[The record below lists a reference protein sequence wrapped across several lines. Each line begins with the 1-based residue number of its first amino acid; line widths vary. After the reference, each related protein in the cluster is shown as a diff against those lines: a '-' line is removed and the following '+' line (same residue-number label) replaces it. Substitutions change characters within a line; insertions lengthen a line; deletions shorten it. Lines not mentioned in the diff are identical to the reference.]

1 MGDEKEAGG
10 GSWYKVPTWDGSPQ
24 TFRAFKREIS
34 WWTQSLDLQSTLLRQ
49 SGIVLQRGQEFD
61 PPDLAF
67 KPAVM
72 GVDPDTHE
80 EFELEPE
87 DLLFGINR
95 LMKSFEE
102 MNGKSALDKRGEL
115 RNQFYLEL
123 SRRPGE
129 RISEFC
135 TRYRVMVG
143 ELKAEGVVLPSTELG
158 WFLRSKLGLDPLR
171 EQLLERALAGKE
183 EFEVIER
190 EVLRL
195 FKDLHSADPLYRQSG
210 KGSMLQRFLG
220 SQQSTKGSSGPTSST
235 SSMASS
241 FQRSSQRAPSS
252 TSSRFGGFRRPQTG
266 PQQRQAYAA
275 EVEEVV
281 EEPQAEDEIEDEGPA
296 PMSLEEVLQTEAEG
310 LAEELESAAHDG
322 VDALLLEDLEGS
334 METAAEALLTMREA
348 RNKISEVKKDRG
360 YGRPATSG
368 NSSPSK
374 SSRVLA
380 KKQSGEH
387 RCWDCDLPGHWQ
399 GDPECKKPGAGLG
412 KKNRGSPRKGPPRQ
426 VQIAEAL
433 EVQNVEHPEDA
444 GHEALAVQHL
454 PRSASLADVFAGG
467 KDQQKEINVV
477 DSSLARD
484 KMLVGALDTAC
495 NRTCTGTSWL
505 QSYLKCLEEA
515 PTYVRKL
522 VCRVNEHEVF
532 RFGNGGTQVSY
543 DRWRLP
549 AVIDGTLVC
558 FWTSLVAVPSLGL
571 LLGRDFM
578 DALGTV
584 MHFSKRM
591 VRFEMIGPS
600 HLPLRQ
606 LAAGHFMLPLQPAD
620 ARWPSA
626 KPQLRWRK
634 LGVDGVVELQVGV
647 KTWWHGKLACKGSEF
662 SKVNE
667 HMLTES
673 SVSAGH
679 AVCAVMSSSPALSD
693 RDLSMKPRAL
703 VSGGL
708 TSTSTSRTLP
718 TSSTTSC
725 LKSSTATDGPNQPV
739 DTQDR
744 HQKVFSGNME
754 KVRSQ
759 NDQEVRVARK
769 RRPSLVGA
777 KGWLALCALS
787 LPLGIHMRSLD
798 GSSKEDGPTAGL
810 PFASSSRAR
819 HHHQGLQ
826 CSQPGRCDLAEE
838 QTWNQGGFS
847 GRSIAG
853 WNDGCKDQQR
863 NRPIGSSR
871 SLRPSSRTSSHPGSS
886 EQVGEGGQRVFGAK
900 RFEERPDQV
909 GGILGAAG
917 GRESHGGPTQGRAPS
932 FGASL
937 VQRARR
943 LKQQQSTTSSGC
955 EISRKDSTSFFPS
968 RPPAERAE
976 VFTTQRIW
984 DRSRAL
990 SNGVRRGAN
999 GCSVSGDGGC
1009 GCDQLPGVVG
1019 GGKAPDHVGSNG
1031 LPLRAEVGS
1040 PVRRGSL
1047 ALPDPRGDR
1056 EGGRSLSSMD
1066 FKNPWTLDSGLKK
1079 DQSSMDFQ
1087 NPWTLDSELKK
1098 GQSQLIADAWKK
1110 HESDRLR
1117 VSRSPREIY
1126 EVMEVEYFKEMGK
1139 YLNEVFLSTVDLD
1152 FDRRQKTPGVFLSE
1166 VFTHTQ
1172 RVMNEAKKRGHKVG
1186 TAVSLETGY
1195 DLRRPLVQKAVLRL
1209 VETEEPYCLVIAFPC
1224 GPFSPLQH
1232 LNPHG
1237 DPAKREA
1244 RLEEGRKL
1252 LRFAV
1257 KLARLQHRA
1266 GRHFVLE
1273 NPLPSA
1279 AWKDPEMIR
1288 LFEELGCY
1296 VAELDQCRFGLR
1308 SLEGIPHKKPT
1319 RLATSSPFVV
1329 ACEIMLMPRC

>member
-10 GSWYKVPTWDGSPQ
+10 GSWYKVPTWDGSPR
-24 TFRAFKREIS
+24 TFRAFKREMS
-34 WWTQSLDLQSTLLRQ
+34 WWTQSLDLQSTKMYNLAARWLLRQ

-322 VDALLLEDLEGS
+322 VDASLLEDLEGS

-495 NRTCTGTSWL
+495 NRTCAGTSWL

-515 PTYVRKL
+515 PTYVRK
-522 VCRVNEHEVF
+522 
-532 RFGNGGTQVSY
+532 
-543 DRWRLP
+543 
-549 AVIDGTLVC
+549 
-558 FWTSLVAVPSLGL
+558 
-571 LLGRDFM
+571 
-578 DALGTV
+578 
-584 MHFSKRM
+584 
-591 VRFEMIGPS
+591 
-600 HLPLRQ
+600 
-606 LAAGHFMLPLQPAD
+606 
-620 ARWPSA
+620 
-626 KPQLRWRK
+626 
-634 LGVDGVVELQVGV
+634 
-647 KTWWHGKLACKGSEF
+647 
-662 SKVNE
+662 
-667 HMLTES
+667 
-673 SVSAGH
+673 
-679 AVCAVMSSSPALSD
+679 
-693 RDLSMKPRAL
+693 
-703 VSGGL
+703 
-708 TSTSTSRTLP
+708 
-718 TSSTTSC
+718 
-725 LKSSTATDGPNQPV
+725 
-739 DTQDR
+739 
-744 HQKVFSGNME
+744 
-754 KVRSQ
+754 
-759 NDQEVRVARK
+759 
-769 RRPSLVGA
+769 
-777 KGWLALCALS
+777 
-787 LPLGIHMRSLD
+787 
-798 GSSKEDGPTAGL
+798 
-810 PFASSSRAR
+810 
-819 HHHQGLQ
+819 
-826 CSQPGRCDLAEE
+826 
-838 QTWNQGGFS
+838 
-847 GRSIAG
+847 
-853 WNDGCKDQQR
+853 
-863 NRPIGSSR
+863 
-871 SLRPSSRTSSHPGSS
+871 
-886 EQVGEGGQRVFGAK
+886 
-900 RFEERPDQV
+900 
-909 GGILGAAG
+909 
-917 GRESHGGPTQGRAPS
+917 
-932 FGASL
+932 
-937 VQRARR
+937 
-943 LKQQQSTTSSGC
+943 
-955 EISRKDSTSFFPS
+955 
-968 RPPAERAE
+968 
-976 VFTTQRIW
+976 
-984 DRSRAL
+984 
-990 SNGVRRGAN
+990 
-999 GCSVSGDGGC
+999 
-1009 GCDQLPGVVG
+1009 
-1019 GGKAPDHVGSNG
+1019 
-1031 LPLRAEVGS
+1031 
-1040 PVRRGSL
+1040 
-1047 ALPDPRGDR
+1047 
-1056 EGGRSLSSMD
+1056 
-1066 FKNPWTLDSGLKK
+1066 
-1079 DQSSMDFQ
+1079 
-1087 NPWTLDSELKK
+1087 
-1098 GQSQLIADAWKK
+1098 
-1110 HESDRLR
+1110 
-1117 VSRSPREIY
+1117 
-1126 EVMEVEYFKEMGK
+1126 
-1139 YLNEVFLSTVDLD
+1139 
-1152 FDRRQKTPGVFLSE
+1152 
-1166 VFTHTQ
+1166 
-1172 RVMNEAKKRGHKVG
+1172 
-1186 TAVSLETGY
+1186 
-1195 DLRRPLVQKAVLRL
+1195 
-1209 VETEEPYCLVIAFPC
+1209 
-1224 GPFSPLQH
+1224 
-1232 LNPHG
+1232 
-1237 DPAKREA
+1237 
-1244 RLEEGRKL
+1244 
-1252 LRFAV
+1252 
-1257 KLARLQHRA
+1257 
-1266 GRHFVLE
+1266 
-1273 NPLPSA
+1273 
-1279 AWKDPEMIR
+1279 
-1288 LFEELGCY
+1288 
-1296 VAELDQCRFGLR
+1296 
-1308 SLEGIPHKKPT
+1308 
-1319 RLATSSPFVV
+1319 
-1329 ACEIMLMPRC
+1329 

>member
-1 MGDEKEAGG
+1 M
-10 GSWYKVPTWDGSPQ
+10 
-24 TFRAFKREIS
+24 
-34 WWTQSLDLQSTLLRQ
+34 
-49 SGIVLQRGQEFD
+49 
-61 PPDLAF
+61 
-67 KPAVM
+67 
-72 GVDPDTHE
+72 
-80 EFELEPE
+80 
-87 DLLFGINR
+87 
-95 LMKSFEE
+95 
-102 MNGKSALDKRGEL
+102 
-115 RNQFYLEL
+115 
-123 SRRPGE
+123 
-129 RISEFC
+129 
-135 TRYRVMVG
+135 
-143 ELKAEGVVLPSTELG
+143 
-158 WFLRSKLGLDPLR
+158 
-171 EQLLERALAGKE
+171 
-183 EFEVIER
+183 
-190 EVLRL
+190 
-195 FKDLHSADPLYRQSG
+195 
-210 KGSMLQRFLG
+210 
-220 SQQSTKGSSGPTSST
+220 
-235 SSMASS
+235 
-241 FQRSSQRAPSS
+241 
-252 TSSRFGGFRRPQTG
+252 
-266 PQQRQAYAA
+266 
-275 EVEEVV
+275 
-281 EEPQAEDEIEDEGPA
+281 
-296 PMSLEEVLQTEAEG
+296 
-310 LAEELESAAHDG
+310 
-322 VDALLLEDLEGS
+322 
-334 METAAEALLTMREA
+334 
-348 RNKISEVKKDRG
+348 
-360 YGRPATSG
+360 
-368 NSSPSK
+368 
-374 SSRVLA
+374 
-380 KKQSGEH
+380 
-387 RCWDCDLPGHWQ
+387 PGHWQ
-399 GDPECKKPGAGLG
+399 GDPECKKPGGGLG

-433 EVQNVEHPEDA
+433 EVQHVEHPEDA

-505 QSYLKCLEEA
+505 QSYLKCLDEA

-620 ARWPSA
+620 ASWPSA
-626 KPQLRWRK
+626 KPELRWRK

-647 KTWWHGKLACKGSEF
+647 KTWWHGKLACKGNEF

-679 AVCAVMSSSPALSD
+679 AVCAVMTSSPALSD

-777 KGWLALCALS
+777 KGLLALCALS
-787 LPLGIHMRSLD
+787 LPLGVHMRSLD

-838 QTWNQGGFS
+838 QTWNEGGFS

-863 NRPIGSSR
+863 NRPTGSSR
-871 SLRPSSRTSSHPGSS
+871 SLRPSSRTSSHSFSS
-886 EQVGEGGQRVFGAK
+886 EQVGEGGQRVVGAK
-900 RFEERPDQV
+900 RWTTNFEERPDQV

-917 GRESHGGPTQGRAPS
+917 GREGHSGPTQGRAPL

-968 RPPAERAE
+968 RPPAESAE

-1009 GCDQLPGVVG
+1009 GCDQLSGVVG

-1031 LPLRAEVGS
+1031 LPLRAVPWTSRILGLWIRDS
-1040 PVRRGSL
+1040 KRIRALWTFRIPGLWIQSSRKARVSSL
-1047 ALPDPRGDR
+1047 LMP
-1056 EGGRSLSSMD
+1056 GRSMSQTDFVFQEALGRSM
-1066 FKNPWTLDSGLKK
+1066 
-1079 DQSSMDFQ
+1079 
-1087 NPWTLDSELKK
+1087 
-1098 GQSQLIADAWKK
+1098 
-1110 HESDRLR
+1110 R
-1117 VSRSPREIY
+1117 
-1126 EVMEVEYFKEMGK
+1126 
-1139 YLNEVFLSTVDLD
+1139 
-1152 FDRRQKTPGVFLSE
+1152 
-1166 VFTHTQ
+1166 
-1172 RVMNEAKKRGHKVG
+1172 
-1186 TAVSLETGY
+1186 
-1195 DLRRPLVQKAVLRL
+1195 
-1209 VETEEPYCLVIAFPC
+1209 
-1224 GPFSPLQH
+1224 
-1232 LNPHG
+1232 
-1237 DPAKREA
+1237 
-1244 RLEEGRKL
+1244 
-1252 LRFAV
+1252 
-1257 KLARLQHRA
+1257 
-1266 GRHFVLE
+1266 
-1273 NPLPSA
+1273 
-1279 AWKDPEMIR
+1279 
-1288 LFEELGCY
+1288 
-1296 VAELDQCRFGLR
+1296 
-1308 SLEGIPHKKPT
+1308 
-1319 RLATSSPFVV
+1319 
-1329 ACEIMLMPRC
+1329 